1 MGSYL
6 VIKKG
11 PSLLN
16 SKCHL
21 KLQVERNLDT
31 WKSHIVPDFSVHGTL
46 SRLEAVLNLEQYKL
60 VRGFLSLNLGEPLD
74 DLYNE
79 EIIDVTASRINL
91 TVEPEKLENIQAWT
105 NTSITLDLQDVSVR
119 LQLPNEINSNDD
131 ISLACINFIK
141 SSLKI
146 DSFSDGT
153 QDIDLVSQEILVTD
167 TRFLNEQ
174 SSTSKSVKNV
184 FSNILQPINFKPGT
198 DSVQAEVHSR
208 KRNDCSKYTILLN
221 NMRLMA
227 ILDWLENV
235 RDFLTQTENSSNL
248 PFTIQKSDSSNQ
260 IVQESPMELILN
272 ITESEL
278 VVVEKTDQW
287 DTNAVILKST
297 TVVSYRPAEINKV
310 MSINLN
316 HLEVFSCILGSEE
329 ETALSII
336 DPVTINLD
344 LRKGEFFFVLF
355 LMVAFEILG

>member
-1 MGSYL
+1 M
-6 VIKKG
+6 IKKG

-16 SKCHL
+16 NKCHL

-91 TVEPEKLENIQAWT
+91 TVEPEKLENLQVWT

-131 ISLACINFIK
+131 VSLACINFIK

-174 SSTSKSVKNV
+174 QTTKSVKNV
-184 FSNILQPINFKPGT
+184 FSNILQPINFKPGS

-235 RDFLTQTENSSNL
+235 RDFLTQTENSSNQPL
-248 PFTIQKSDSSNQ
+248 TIQKSDSSNQ
-260 IVQESPMELILN
+260 VVPESPIELILN

-344 LRKGEFFFVLF
+344 LKKGE
-355 LMVAFEILG
+355 LGFCYF